1 MACDNANMNEEEM
14 IIAIKFGGRQ
24 QELALQALYRKAA
37 EFRRH
42 YQFKGLSEQ
51 VAADLVQETIVK
63 IFRNAPGYSG
73 ASGFGSSSALAW
85 MWKIAKNVMHD
96 YLRAKTTDH
105 VSIDDDEMSDPSRLA
120 LEVEL
125 ANKNPHG
132 AVGLTAQDCVSK
144 GLENFAAEHPDR
156 VRTLEM
162 QLDGEDIAS
171 IGRRIGRSAAATK
184 EYLSQCKKKLAPF
197 IEHCTALLHS

>member
-1 MACDNANMNEEEM
+1 MNEEEM

-37 EFRRH
+37 EFRR
-42 YQFKGLSEQ
+42 YFQYKGLSHQ

-63 IFRNAPGYSG
+63 IFRSASNFTGG
-73 ASGFGSSSALAW
+73 SGFGNASANAW
-85 MWKIAKNVMHD
+85 MWTIAKNVMNDH
-96 YLRAKTTDH
+96 LRVKKTDE
-105 VSIDDDEMSDPSRLA
+105 VSIDDEELGDASRLA

-125 ANKNPHG
+125 ANKNIHG
-132 AVGLTAQDCVSK
+132 SVVQTAQDCVSN
-144 GLENFAAEHPDR
+144 GIEDFAAEHPDR
-156 VRTLEM
+156 ARVLEM

-171 IGRRIGRSAAATK
+171 IGRRIGRTVAAAK

-197 IEHCTALLHS
+197 IEHCTGLLQP